1 MSEPR
6 DGMDGEVNDEDG
18 PIDDEI
24 TAADRQDFEPPHGA
38 DYVVDAARAG
48 NARNITLAI
57 RNNSVTPHQTNMEV
71 HDEDAMTTVVSSTEG
86 SSTTRVNVMR
96 DVNRVRLPILSD
108 DDEDS
113 YIFTAA
119 TSSSGISRSTTL
131 HVIYEVEQEN
141 GVSRPEDE
149 HWSEGEDA
157 DGFSATAASSITEVH
172 QTALHEMW
180 KQEVS
185 SVQRSVVALTA
196 GQSTI
201 ITMSPY
207 RKDLRDDIQEQQLA
221 TEEGEIQP
229 IFKFSKQL
237 LIWMD
242 HDKTHL
248 EIDLF
253 RPKDLRDI
261 YPTHV
266 LSPLCLY
273 RKLQSLKILGMMQSY
288 QTYIWLV
295 VWMNPCL
302 SELTLETS
310 SEGEAMDGAEILKA
324 REYAKCKPTMSE
336 IAQGHTRTK
345 ISKEFPI
352 TKLSL
357 LNFIVD
363 GSFFGWFNRKRL
375 LEVEI
380 RRCKISNDLL
390 SGDGILGLPDTKV
403 TIIP

>member
-1 MSEPR
+1 MSKPG
-6 DGMDGEVNDEDG
+6 DGMDGEVNAEDG
-18 PIDDEI
+18 PVDVEI
-24 TAADRQDFEPPHGA
+24 TTADRSDFEPPHGA
-38 DYVVDAARAG
+38 DYIADAARAG
-48 NARNITLAI
+48 NARNITPTI

-71 HDEDAMTTVVSSTEG
+71 HDKDAITTVVSDTEG
-86 SSTTRVNVMR
+86 SNTTPVNVMR
-96 DVNRVRLPILSD
+96 DVNRVRLPIASD
-108 DDEDS
+108 DDEDN

-131 HVIYEVEQEN
+131 YVIYEVEQEN
-141 GVSRPEDE
+141 GVSRSEDDQ
-149 HWSEGEDA
+149 WSEEEDA
-157 DGFSATAASSITEVH
+157 DGFSATAASSSTEVH
-172 QTALHEMW
+172 QTALHDMW
-180 KQEVS
+180 KREVS

-201 ITMSPY
+201 ITVSPY
-207 RKDLRDDIQEQQLA
+207 RIDLRDDIREQQLA
-221 TEEGEIQP
+221 TEEGKNQP

-253 RPKDLRDI
+253 RPKDLRHI

-273 RKLQSLKILGMMQSY
+273 RKLHSLKIVGMMQSY

-310 SEGEAMDGAEILKA
+310 TEGEAMDGTEILKA
-324 REYAKCKPTMSE
+324 RDYAKCKPTMSE
-336 IAQGHTRTK
+336 IAQGHTRTTVLK
-345 ISKEFPI
+345 KFPI

-357 LNFIVD
+357 SNFVVD
-363 GSFFGWFNRKRL
+363 GSFFGWFDRKIL

-380 RRCKISNDLL
+380 RGCKISSDLL
-390 SGDGILGLPDTKV
+390 EGDGILGLTDTKLN
-403 TIIP
+403 IIP

>member
-1 MSEPR
+1 MAVPR
-6 DGMDGEVNDEDG
+6 DGMDGEFNNEDG

-24 TAADRQDFEPPHGA
+24 TTADRQDVEPPHGA
-38 DYVVDAARAG
+38 DYVADAARAG
-48 NARNITLAI
+48 NARNITPSI
-57 RNNSVTPHQTNMEV
+57 RNNSVTPHQTNMDV
-71 HDEDAMTTVVSSTEG
+71 HDEDAMTTVISSTEG
-86 SSTTRVNVMR
+86 SNTTPVNVMR
-96 DVNRVRLPILSD
+96 DVNRVRLPIASD

-113 YIFTAA
+113 YSFTAA

-131 HVIYEVEQEN
+131 YVIYEVEQEN
-141 GVSRPEDE
+141 GVPRSEDE
-149 HWSEGEDA
+149 QWSEGEDA
-157 DGFSATAASSITEVH
+157 DGFSATAASSSTEVH
-172 QTALHEMW
+172 QTEMW
-180 KQEVS
+180 KQEVT
-185 SVQRSVVALTA
+185 SVQRSVMALTA

-201 ITMSPY
+201 ITVSPY
-207 RKDLRDDIQEQQLA
+207 RKDLRDDIREQQLA
-221 TEEGEIQP
+221 TEEGGIQP
-229 IFKFSKQL
+229 IFKFSKRL

-273 RKLQSLKILGMMQSY
+273 RKLQSLKIVGMMQSY

-295 VWMNPCL
+295 VWLNPCL

-310 SEGEAMDGAEILKA
+310 CEGEAMDGAEILKA
-324 REYAKCKPTMSE
+324 RDYAKCKPTMSE
-336 IAQGHTRTK
+336 IAQGYTGTT

-357 LNFIVD
+357 LNFVLD
-363 GSFFGWFNRKRL
+363 GSFFGWFDRKRL

-390 SGDGILGLPDTKV
+390 SGDGILGLTDTKV